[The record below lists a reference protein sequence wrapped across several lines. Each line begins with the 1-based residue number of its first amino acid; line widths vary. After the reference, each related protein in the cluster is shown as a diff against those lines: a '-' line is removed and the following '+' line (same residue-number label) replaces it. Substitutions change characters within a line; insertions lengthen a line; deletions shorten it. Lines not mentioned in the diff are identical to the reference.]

1 MPDDTPGGVPKQHNL
16 LAYII
21 VLLLGGSAGGGVS
34 LLRPEAEVHHHPETN
49 VLEARMDILWE
60 AEKSRVARLLG
71 DMR

>member
-1 MPDDTPGGVPKQHNL
+1 MSKDTPNSPRGQHNL

-21 VLLLGGSAGGGVS
+21 VLLLGGTAGGGVS
-34 LLRPEAEVHHHPETN
+34 LLSPDPGAHDHPEIS

-60 AEKSRVARLLG
+60 AEKSRVARQLG